1 MFYYPHH
8 IGDYRSATAHLSNEE
23 DLAYRRLLDMYY
35 DTEQPIPLDTQWVA
49 RRIRVGVEVVELV
62 LADFFGKTGEGWR
75 SVRCDKEIAAYHA
88 KAEIARANGKK
99 GGRKKTAQEPTGNP
113 VGSRPEPD
121 GNPDATGSKPNQE
134 PRTKNRKP
142 SVPNGTVT
150 PAAEVEGLDQQA
162 WSRWI
167 DYRKSTGRTLKP
179 ASIPAAQKAMA
190 AFGDSQVAVVEQS
203 VANGWQGLFA
213 LKPGAQ
219 ARTSAHTNFST
230 KNYSEGIN
238 DDGTFD

>member
-8 IGDYRSATAHLSNEE
+8 IGDYRSATPHLSNEE

-49 RRIRVGVEVVELV
+49 RRIRMGVEVVDLV
-62 LADFFGKTGEGWR
+62 LADFFTRTDEGWR

-99 GGRKKTAQEPTGNP
+99 GGRKKTQQEPAGNP
-113 VGSRPEPD
+113 AGSKPEPD
-121 GNPDATGSKPNQE
+121 GNPDATGSKANHK
-134 PRTKNRKP
+134 PRTKNHKP

-150 PAAEVEGLDQQA
+150 PAAEVDGLDQQA
-162 WSRWI
+162 WSRWFE
-167 DYRKSTGRTLKP
+167 YRKSIGRALKP
-179 ASIPAAQKAMA
+179 ASIPSAQKAMA
-190 AFGDSQVAVVEQS
+190 AFGDSQAAVVEQS
-203 VANGWQGLFA
+203 VAHGWQGLFA

-219 ARTSAHTNFST
+219 VRPSAHTGFGQV
-230 KNYSEGIN
+230 NYSEGIN